1 MAEIEIS
8 KIKPFIFISG
18 ILSLVLP
25 WVYRINFLGIYFTVQ
40 FVSLIIVDLMYFG
53 LFYLVG
59 LCLNFVFFKYDG
71 HLNYFIG
78 YLSLCLV
85 IIGAIGY
92 YATLYSIISQIENNL
107 DKEIEI
113 VLGPGFY
120 FILLTIFF
128 ICFEVYYLKFGT
140 IKIKRYKKKIP
151 TPELEEKPRK
161 KERIKELDKKEWTR
175 RDKIVV
181 GVLLIFLLF
190 FIGLLIYIFSYLGY
204 F

>member
-53 LFYLVG
+53 IIYLIG
-59 LCLNFVFFKYDG
+59 LSFNFVFFKYNG
-71 HLNYFIG
+71 QLNYFLG

-107 DKEIEI
+107 DREIEI

-140 IKIKRYKKKIP
+140 LKIKRYKKKIP
-151 TPELEEKPRK
+151 KTGLEEKPRK
-161 KERIKELDKKEWTR
+161 REKIKELDHKPWTL
-175 RDKIVV
+175 RDKILI
-181 GVLLIFLLF
+181 GVLLIILLF
-190 FIGLLIYIFSYLGY
+190 FIWLMIYIFSYIGY